1 LVTPLDA
8 AEKIAEHLA
17 GTTYTDLPDAAVTA
31 AKKVITDLLGVM
43 VAGSSSP
50 ESLKTLGLVRSWGGC
65 GESRIIVHGDSVPA
79 PDAGLVNGVMGRAR
93 DFDDVH
99 EAAVLHPSVS
109 VVPAA
114 LAAAELRGGV
124 TGREFITAVV
134 LGVDLTC
141 RLGMA
146 PETGPNVSGM
156 STTWQCGVF
165 GSAAAACRVLG
176 LDADKTL
183 NALGIA
189 YSQASG
195 NQQSII
201 EGATIVRVQQG
212 LTTRAGITS
221 ALLAM
226 SGVTGP
232 REPLEGRFGYYP
244 VYHRGEYDRGTLLDG
259 LGERYEIVNTSIKPY
274 PCCKWTH
281 QAIEAS
287 LGIVEEEDVK
297 PEDVEAVEVRLNRQ
311 AYNLVCEPMQ
321 LKLRP
326 RSVVDAQFSVPFTVA
341 AAIVRGRVSLETFTE
356 EGIRDPQILEMA
368 QRVKATVDTGIEARY
383 GREIAPEIVEVT
395 TTDGENHLRLVEHV
409 KGSPRAPMSLDEVKD
424 KFRRCTAYSAKPLPR
439 ENTEEFLEA
448 ASGLEKL
455 SDVATLIDPLT
466 L

>member
-1 LVTPLDA
+1 MTKLDA
-8 AEKIAEHLA
+8 AEKIAGHIA
-17 GTTYTDLPDAAVTA
+17 GTTYMDLPEPAVTA
-31 AKKVITDLLGVM
+31 AKKVITDLLGVT

-50 ESLKTLGLVRSWGGC
+50 ESRQVLGLVRSWRGR
-65 GESRIIVHGDSVPA
+65 GESRILVHGDRVPA

-146 PETGPNVSGM
+146 PTRGPNVSGM

-165 GSAAAACRVLG
+165 GSAAAAGRVLG
-176 LDADKTL
+176 LDADETL

-195 NQQSII
+195 NQQSIV
-201 EGATIVRVQQG
+201 EGATVVRVQQG
-212 LTTRAGITS
+212 LTTKAGITS

-226 SGVTGP
+226 NGVTGP

-244 VYHRGEYDRGTLLDG
+244 VYHRGEYDRGALLDG

-281 QAIEAS
+281 QAIEAA
-287 LGIVEEEDVK
+287 LGIVREEGVE
-297 PEDVEAVEVRLNRQ
+297 PEAVEAVEVRLNRQ

-321 LKLRP
+321 LKRRP

-341 AAIVRGRVSLETFTE
+341 AAMVRGLVSLDTFTE
-356 EGIRDPQILEMA
+356 EGIRDPKILEMA
-368 QRVKATVDTGIEARY
+368 ERVEAKVDPGIEARH
-383 GREIAPEIVEVT
+383 GRGIAPEVVEIRT
-395 TTDGENHLRLVEHV
+395 KDGDTYVRLVEHV
-409 KGSPRAPMSLDEVKD
+409 KGSPRAPMSLDEVKE
-424 KFRRCTAYSAKPLPR
+424 KFRGCTA
-439 ENTEEFLEA
+439 
-448 ASGLEKL
+448 
-455 SDVATLIDPLT
+455 
-466 L
+466 

>member
-1 LVTPLDA
+1 MSPLDA
-8 AEKIAEHLA
+8 AEEIAEHVA
-17 GTTYTDLPDAAVTA
+17 GTTYTDLPDAAVMA
-31 AKKVITDLLGVM
+31 AKKVITDLFGVT

-50 ESLKTLGLVRSWGGC
+50 ESMQVLGLVRGWGGR
-65 GESRIIVHGDSVPA
+65 GESRVIVHGDRVPA

-114 LAAAELRGGV
+114 LAVAELQGGV

-146 PETGPNVSGM
+146 PKTGPNVSGM
-156 STTWQCGVF
+156 STTWQCGAF
-165 GSAAAACRVLG
+165 GSAAAACRVIG
-176 LDADKTL
+176 LDADETL

-195 NQQSII
+195 NQQSIV

-212 LTTRAGITS
+212 LTTKAGITS

-232 REPLEGRFGYYP
+232 KEALEGRFGYYP
-244 VYHRGEYDRGTLLDG
+244 VYHRGEYDRVALLGG

-281 QAIEAS
+281 QAIEAA
-287 LGIVEEEDVK
+287 LGIVDEEGIK
-297 PEDVEAVEVRLNRQ
+297 PEAVEAVEVRLNRQ
-311 AYNLVCEPMQ
+311 AYNLTCEPMQ
-321 LKLRP
+321 LKRRP

-341 AAIVRGRVSLETFTE
+341 AAIVRGGVSIDTFTE
-356 EGIRDPQILEMA
+356 EGIRDPEILEMA
-368 QRVKATVDTGIEARY
+368 QRVEATVDPGIEARY
-383 GREIAPEIVEVT
+383 GREIAPEVVEVRT
-395 TTDGENHLRLVEHV
+395 TGGETHVRLVEHV
-409 KGSPRAPMSLDEVKD
+409 RGSPGAPMSFDEVKE
-424 KFRRCTAYSAKPLPR
+424 KFRGCTAYSAKPVPM
-439 ENTEEFLEA
+439 ENVEEFLGA
-448 ASGLEKL
+448 ATELEKL
-455 SDVATLIDPLT
+455 GDVSSLIEPLT
-466 L
+466 TL

>member
-1 LVTPLDA
+1 MTPLDA
-8 AEKIAEHLA
+8 AEIIAEHVSD
-17 GTTYTDLPDAAVTA
+17 TRYTDLPDAAVSA
-31 AKKVITDLLGVM
+31 AKKVVTDLLGVT

-50 ESLKTLGLVRSWGGC
+50 ESLQVLGLVRSWAGR
-65 GESRIIVHGDSVPA
+65 GESRVLVHGDRVPA

-146 PETGPNVSGM
+146 PEMGPNVSGM
-156 STTWQCGVF
+156 STTWQCGAF

-176 LDADKTL
+176 LDAEETL

-201 EGATIVRVQQG
+201 EGATVVRVQQG
-212 LTTRAGITS
+212 LTTRAGVTS

-226 SGVTGP
+226 TGVTGP
-232 REPLEGRFGYYP
+232 KEPLEGRFGYYP
-244 VYHRGEYDRGTLLDG
+244 VYQRGEYDRAALLDG

-281 QAIEAS
+281 QAIEAA
-287 LGIVEEEDVK
+287 LDIVNEVSVK

-311 AYNLVCEPMQ
+311 AYNLVCEPIQ
-321 LKLRP
+321 LKRQP

-341 AAIVRGRVSLETFTE
+341 AAIVRGVSLDTFTE
-356 EGIRDPQILEMA
+356 EGIRDPEILEMA
-368 QRVKATVDTGIEARY
+368 QRVKATVDPGIEARY

-395 TTDGENHLRLVEHV
+395 TTDGETHVRLVEHV
-409 KGSPRAPMSLDEVKD
+409 KGSPRAPMSLDEVKQ
-424 KFRRCTAYSAKPLPR
+424 KFRRCMAYSAKPMPR
-439 ENTEEFLEA
+439 EKVEEFLEA
-448 ASGLEKL
+448 AAGLEKL
-455 SDVATLIDPLT
+455 SDASTLIDPLT
-466 L
+466 

>member
-1 LVTPLDA
+1 MLDA
-8 AEKIAEHLA
+8 AEKIAEHIA

-31 AKKVITDLLGVM
+31 AKKVVTDLFGVII
-43 VAGSSSP
+43 AGSSSP
-50 ESLKTLGLVRSWGGC
+50 ESRQVLGLVRGWGGR
-65 GESRIIVHGDSVPA
+65 GESRVLVHGDRVPA
-79 PDAGLVNGVMGRAR
+79 PDAGFVNGVMGRAR

-124 TGREFITAVV
+124 TGREFMAAVV

-146 PETGPNVSGM
+146 PTRGPNVSGM
-156 STTWQCGVF
+156 STTWQCGAF
-165 GSAAAACRVLG
+165 GSAAAAGRVLG
-176 LDADKTL
+176 LDADETL
-183 NALGIA
+183 NAMGIA

-201 EGATIVRVQQG
+201 EGATVVRVQQG
-212 LTTRAGITS
+212 LTTKAGITS

-232 REPLEGRFGYYP
+232 REVLEGKFGYYP
-244 VYHRGEYDRGTLLDG
+244 VYHRGEYERGALLDG

-281 QAIEAS
+281 QAIEAA
-287 LGIVEEEDVK
+287 LAIVNEEGVK
-297 PEDVEAVEVRLNRQ
+297 PEAVEAVEVRLNRQ

-321 LKLRP
+321 FKRRP

-341 AAIVRGRVSLETFTE
+341 ATIVRGGVSLDTFTE
-356 EGIRDPQILEMA
+356 KSIRDLEILEMA
-368 QRVKATVDTGIEARY
+368 QRVEATVDPGIEARY
-383 GREIAPEIVEVT
+383 GRGIAPEIVEVRT
-395 TTDGENHLRLVEHV
+395 TGGETHVRLVEHV
-409 KGSPRAPMSLDEVKD
+409 RGSPGAPMSLDEVKE
-424 KFRRCTAYSAKPLPR
+424 KFRGCVAYSAKPVPM
-439 ENTEEFLEA
+439 ENLEELLGA
-448 ASGLEKL
+448 ATDLEKL
-455 SDVATLIDPLT
+455 GDVSSLIEPLT
-466 L
+466 TL

>member
-1 LVTPLDA
+1 MTKLDA
-8 AEKIAEHLA
+8 AESIAGHVA
-17 GTTYTDLPDAAVTA
+17 DATYMDLPDAAVSA
-31 AKKVITDLLGVM
+31 AKRVITDLLGVT

-50 ESLKTLGLVRSWGGC
+50 ESRKALGLVRSWGGR
-65 GESRIIVHGDSVPA
+65 GESRVLVHGDRVPA
-79 PDAGLVNGVMGRAR
+79 PDAGFVNGVMGRAR

-124 TGREFITAVV
+124 TGKEFIAAVV

-141 RLGMA
+141 RMGMA
-146 PETGPNVSGM
+146 PKTGPNVSGM
-156 STTWQCGVF
+156 STTWQCGAF
-165 GSAAAACRVLG
+165 GSAAAASRVLG
-176 LDADKTL
+176 LDADETL

-212 LTTRAGITS
+212 LTTKAGIMS
-221 ALLAM
+221 ALFAM
-226 SGVTGP
+226 NGVTGP

-244 VYHRGEYDRGTLLDG
+244 VYHRGEYDRGALLHG

-281 QAIEAS
+281 QAIEAA
-287 LGIVEEEDVK
+287 LGIVDEEGVK
-297 PEDVEAVEVRLNRQ
+297 PEAVEAVEVRLNRQ

-321 LKLRP
+321 LKRRP

-341 AAIVRGRVSLETFTE
+341 AAIVRGRVSLDTFTE
-356 EGIRDPQILEMA
+356 EGIRDPEILGMA
-368 QRVKATVDTGIEARY
+368 ERVEAKVDPGIEARY
-383 GREIAPEIVEVT
+383 GREIAPEIVEVR
-395 TTDGENHLRLVEHV
+395 TTDGDTYVRLVEHV
-409 KGSPRAPMSLDEVKD
+409 KGSPRAPMSLDEVRD
-424 KFRRCTAYSAKPLPR
+424 KFMCCMAYSAKPMPK
-439 ENTEEFLEA
+439 ENAEAFLEA
-448 ASGLEKL
+448 VTGLEKL
-455 SDVATLIDPLT
+455 SDVSTLIDPLM

>member
-1 LVTPLDA
+1 VTVLDA
-8 AEKIAEHLA
+8 AEKIAEHVA
-17 GTTYTDLPDAAVTA
+17 GAAYTGLPDAAVKA
-31 AKKVITDLLGVM
+31 AKKVIIDLLGVT

-50 ESLKTLGLVRSWGGC
+50 ESLQALGLVRSWGGH
-65 GESRIIVHGDSVPA
+65 GESRVLVHGDRVPA
-79 PDAGLVNGVMGRAR
+79 PNAGLVNGVMGRAR

-146 PETGPNVSGM
+146 PKTGPNVSGM
-156 STTWQCGVF
+156 STTWQCGAF

-176 LDADKTL
+176 LDADETL

-195 NQQSII
+195 NQQSIV

-212 LTTRAGITS
+212 LTTKAGITS

-226 SGVTGP
+226 RGVTGP
-232 REPLEGRFGYYP
+232 KEALEGRFGYYP
-244 VYHRGEYDRGTLLDG
+244 VYHRGEYDRGALLGG

-281 QAIEAS
+281 QAIQAALIIVDEDGVNPEA
-287 LGIVEEEDVK
+287 
-297 PEDVEAVEVRLNRQ
+297 VEAVEVRLNRQ

-321 LKLRP
+321 LKRRP
-326 RSVVDAQFSVPFTVA
+326 RGVVDAQFSVPFTVA
-341 AAIVRGRVSLETFTE
+341 AAIVRGHVSLDTFTE
-356 EGIRDPQILEMA
+356 EGIRDPDILEMA
-368 QRVKATVDTGIEARY
+368 QRVKATVDPGIEGRY
-383 GREIAPEIVEVT
+383 GRGIAPEIVEVT
-395 TTDGENHLRLVEHV
+395 TTDGETHVRLVEHV
-409 KGSPRAPMSLDEVKD
+409 KGSPLAPMSLDEVRE
-424 KFRRCTAYSAKPLPR
+424 KFRGCTAYSAKPMHR
-439 ENTEEFLEA
+439 ENAEAFLEA
-448 ASGLEKL
+448 AAGLEKL
-455 SDVATLIDPLT
+455 GDVSTLIDPLT
-466 L
+466 TL

>member
-1 LVTPLDA
+1 MTLLDA
-8 AEKIAEHLA
+8 AEEIAEHVA
-17 GTTYTDLPDAAVTA
+17 NATYMDLPEPAVTA
-31 AKKVITDLLGVM
+31 AKKVIVDLFGVI

-50 ESLKTLGLVRSWGGC
+50 ESRRVLGLVRSWGGR
-65 GESRIIVHGDSVPA
+65 GESRVLVHGDRVPA
-79 PDAGLVNGVMGRAR
+79 PNAGLVNGVMGRAR

-124 TGREFITAVV
+124 TGREFIAAVV

-141 RLGMA
+141 RMGMA

-156 STTWQCGVF
+156 STTWQCGAF
-165 GSAAAACRVLG
+165 GSAAAASRVLG
-176 LDADKTL
+176 LDAEETV

-195 NQQSII
+195 NQQSIV

-212 LTTRAGITS
+212 LTTKAGITS

-244 VYHRGEYDRGTLLDG
+244 VYHRGEYDRGALLDG

-281 QAIEAS
+281 QAIEAA
-287 LGIVEEEDVK
+287 LRIVDEEGVK
-297 PEDVEAVEVRLNRQ
+297 PEALEAVEVRLNRQ

-321 LKLRP
+321 LKRRP

-341 AAIVRGRVSLETFTE
+341 AAIVRGMVSLDTFTE
-356 EGIRDPQILEMA
+356 EGIRDPEILEVA
-368 QRVKATVDTGIEARY
+368 QRVEAKVDPGIEARY
-383 GREIAPEIVEVT
+383 GREIAPEIVEVR
-395 TTDGENHLRLVEHV
+395 TTDGDVHVRLVEHV
-409 KGSPRAPMSLDEVKD
+409 KGSPRAPMSLGEVKE
-424 KFRRCTAYSAKPLPR
+424 KFRGCTAYSAKPMPR
-439 ENTEEFLEA
+439 ENVEEFLDA
-448 ASGLEKL
+448 VTGLEKL
-455 SDVATLIDPLT
+455 GDVSTLIDPLT